1 MTGGTLPAATWHNIM
16 SYAHQGVELRALPGL
31 PPPSHAPALAD
42 TSFKGV
48 EQPVLLTRKGTEAL
62 IQAERMLDD
71 ALHTLTVQSAPTG
84 SLGVLD
90 GGASDKGGADTLA
103 TAANR
108 DPPADARRD

>member
-1 MTGGTLPAATWHNIM
+1 MA
-16 SYAHQGVELRALPGL
+16 YAHQGVELRALPGL
-31 PPPSHAPALAD
+31 PAPSHAPALAD

-71 ALHTLTVQSAPTG
+71 TLHTLTVQSAPTG
-84 SLGVLD
+84 SLGAID
-90 GGASDKGGADTLA
+90 GGASDQGGTDSLA

-108 DPPADARRD
+108 EPPADARRD